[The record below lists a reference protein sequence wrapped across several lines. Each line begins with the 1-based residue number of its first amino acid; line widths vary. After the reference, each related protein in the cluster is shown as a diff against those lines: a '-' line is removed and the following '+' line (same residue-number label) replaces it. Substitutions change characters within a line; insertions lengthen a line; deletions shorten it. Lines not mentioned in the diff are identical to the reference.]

1 MMRFVDTISYTF
13 KDDPNSDACLGS
25 LRLTPIKAVFDSVKN
40 LDK

>member
-1 MMRFVDTISYTF
+1 MKAVLTLSYTF